1 MGNGGSS
8 RVVRKMKKI
17 LDLVMKYADAEGRV
31 LSQPFMKLP
40 TRKELPDYY
49 EVIKRP
55 IDINKILVRLQQDK
69 YQVGFIFSFVQHFR

>member
-1 MGNGGSS
+1 
-8 RVVRKMKKI
+8 MKKI

-69 YQVGFIFSFVQHFR
+69 YQVGLFFSVVQHFR